1 MHLRAIVRDGKA
13 AFVGSQTLRRL
24 ELECRREIG
33 VVVKHARVVKQIADV
48 FASDWAQT
56 DAGKAQ
62 EAA

>member
-1 MHLRAIVRDGKA
+1 M
-13 AFVGSQTLRRL
+13 GSQTLRRL
-24 ELECRREIG
+24 ELDCRREIG